1 LAVGDTELLEVS
13 VVLTVFNEADNI
25 ARVLA
30 TLAAQT
36 LPPTEVV
43 IVDGGSRDATVAQI
57 EHFKASHPDLLS
69 INLLIEPGANISRG
83 RNLAI
88 AHASHELIAVTDAGV
103 RLEPNWLATLLNP
116 FKANQRS
123 QDKAVQVV
131 AGFFQADPD
140 PTSVWEIALGATTLP
155 LAHEIEPQKFLPSSR
170 SVAFRRQAWQAA
182 GGYPEWLDYCEDLIF
197 DLNLKKQGFDF
208 EWCPK
213 AIAHFRPRPTWQAF
227 FKQYYRYA
235 RGDGKADLFLKRHL
249 LRYLTYLLFAPLAVW
264 LTAKRFWLAPLF
276 LAVGFGYI
284 RTPYQRLL
292 TGTPSF
298 AQLSKSQKVLALLY
312 VPLIRALG
320 DVAKMCGYPSGVWW
334 RWKQHRTKK

>member
-1 LAVGDTELLEVS
+1 VVEDTRPFEVS

-25 ARVLA
+25 VRVLA
-30 TLAAQT
+30 TLAAQA

-43 IVDGGSRDATVAQI
+43 IVDGGSHDTTVAQI

-69 INLLIEPGANISRG
+69 IKLLIEPGANISRG

-88 AHASHELIAVTDAGV
+88 ANASHELIAVTDAGV

-116 FKANQRS
+116 FKENQRN

-155 LAHEIEPQKFLPSSR
+155 LTREIEPQKFLPSSR

-208 EWCPK
+208 EWCPG

-249 LRYLTYLLFAPLAVW
+249 LRYLTYLLFAPLAMW
-264 LTAKRFWLAPLF
+264 LTTKRFCLAPLF
-276 LAVGFGYI
+276 LVVGFGYI

-312 VPLIRALG
+312 IPLIRALG
-320 DVAKMCGYPSGVWW
+320 DVAKMCGYPPGVWW
-334 RWKQHRTKK
+334 RWQKRNVKD